1 MDCLIDHIVVD
12 VRDRIAEG
20 AAAFRRLGFQLTPL
34 GKHSL
39 GSANH
44 LAILGRDYL
53 ELLGTDVPGGAL
65 RPDLAPFP
73 VGLNGLVFR
82 GYESEALAAGQQARG
97 VPVQQALSFHRPADL
112 PDGGRADARFKV
124 VRLDRSA
131 AFDGRVYW
139 CEHLTPEHVW
149 RPEWQVHVNG
159 AQGVARILLSVR
171 DPERQAALFRRMFG
185 DAAVTTG
192 ADGRAML
199 RAGTA
204 VVEAAPHAAVAAE
217 LGAAA
222 PDPAGRG
229 DHMAV
234 LGLKVADLAVT
245 EAALAANG
253 VTGLVRGP
261 GLLRVPA
268 ALGFNATI
276 DFMG

>member
-1 MDCLIDHIVVD
+1 MECLIDHIVID

-20 AAAFRRLGFQLTPL
+20 AAAFRRLGFQLTPM

-44 LAILGRDYL
+44 LAVLGRDYL

-73 VGLNGLVFR
+73 AGLNGLVFL
-82 GYESEALAAGQQARG
+82 GQDSEALSAEQQSRG
-97 VPVQQALSFHRPADL
+97 VPVQPALSFFRPADL
-112 PDGGRADARFKV
+112 PDGSRADAKFKV
-124 VRLDRSA
+124 VRLDRAA

-149 RPEWQVHVNG
+149 RPEWQVHANG
-159 AQGVARILLSVR
+159 ATGVARILLSVR

-185 DAAVTTG
+185 AAAVTEG
-192 ADGRAML
+192 ADGRAIL
-199 RAGTA
+199 RAGAA

-234 LGLKVADLAVT
+234 LGLRVASPAAT
-245 EAALAANG
+245 AAALSANG
-253 VTGLVRGP
+253 VTLLAPSP

-268 ALGFNATI
+268 AQAMNTTI

>member
-1 MDCLIDHIVVD
+1 MECLIDHIVVD

-20 AAAFRRLGFQLTPL
+20 ADCFRRLGFQLTPM

-73 VGLNGLVFR
+73 IGLNGLVFL
-82 GYESEALAAGQQARG
+82 GQDSEALAAEQQARG
-97 VPVQQALSFHRPADL
+97 VPVQPALAFFRPADL
-112 PDGGRADARFKV
+112 PDGGKADAKFKV

-149 RPEWQVHVNG
+149 RPEWQIHSNG
-159 AQGVARILLSVR
+159 ATGVARILLSVR

-185 DAAVTTG
+185 TDAVTEG
-192 ADGRAML
+192 ADGRAVL
-199 RAGTA
+199 RAGEA

-234 LGLKVADLAVT
+234 LGLKVRDLAAT
-245 EAALAANG
+245 AAALRANG
-253 VTGLVRGP
+253 VAGLVEAP
-261 GLLRVPA
+261 GVLRVPA
-268 ALGFNATI
+268 AQAMNTTI
-276 DFMG
+276 DFMA